1 MKTIAL
7 LLALGVMASALQ
19 VVQTQHAARKTFVE
33 LEQLK
38 KTQDQLDE
46 AWRQLQLEQS
56 TWALDDRIESIAQE
70 RLGLRKPDNNS
81 LMFLV
86 P

>member
-1 MKTIAL
+1 MKTIAS
-7 LLALGVMASALQ
+7 LLALGALVSALQ
-19 VVQTQHAARKTFVE
+19 VVQTQHAARKAFVE

-56 TWALDDRIESIAQE
+56 TWALDDRIESIARE
-70 RLGLRKPDNNS
+70 RLGLRKPDNSS

>member
-1 MKTIAL
+1 MKTLAV
-7 LLALGVMASALQ
+7 LLALGALVSALQ
-19 VVQTQHAARKTFVE
+19 VVQTQHVARKAFVE

-56 TWALDDRIESIAQE
+56 TWALDDRIESIARE

>member
-1 MKTIAL
+1 MKAITL
-7 LLALGVMASALQ
+7 LLALGAMVSALQ
-19 VVQTQHAARKTFVE
+19 VVQTQHAARKAFVE

-38 KTQDQLDE
+38 KIQDQLDE

-56 TWALDDRIESIAQE
+56 TWALDDRIESIARE

>member
-1 MKTIAL
+1 MKIIVS
-7 LLALGVMASALQ
+7 LLALGALVSALQ

-38 KTQDQLDE
+38 KTRDQLDE

-70 RLGLRKPDNNS
+70 RLGLRKPDNSS